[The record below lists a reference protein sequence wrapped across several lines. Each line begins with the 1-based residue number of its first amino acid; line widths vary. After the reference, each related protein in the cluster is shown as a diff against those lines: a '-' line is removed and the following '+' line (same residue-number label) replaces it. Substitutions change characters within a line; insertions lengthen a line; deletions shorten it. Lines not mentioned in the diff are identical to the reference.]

1 MGGVGVL
8 LRSCPNAKVI
18 APASFTDTLTEPKQ
32 LISATRAVYGDYF
45 SDNFEPV
52 RPVEKE
58 VIKEVVNGE
67 VIDIGGRSLQ
77 FLIPKTKTF
86 MFTYDKARNHLY
98 TGHALGVYYDQL
110 QDENIDLFLPSIPS
124 SLFDLAIYR
133 NHLKLIKDLQLD
145 ALYFNHFG
153 KTEKVDLA
161 LNQLN
166 HWFEL
171 FVLMTEETI
180 ENKGNY
186 NDLSSKFLTVIHDYL
201 TEQNITDNHPIY
213 QYIILDLNTAALTML
228 EFFRK

>member
-1 MGGVGVL
+1 MGGIGVL

-18 APASFTDTLTEPKQ
+18 APANFTETLTQPKQ
-32 LISATRAVYGDYF
+32 LISATRAIYGDYF

-58 VIKEVVNGE
+58 VIKEVSNGE
-67 VIDIGGRSLQ
+67 VINLGERSLQ
-77 FLIPKTKTF
+77 FIIPENSTY
-86 MFTYDKARNHLY
+86 MFTYDKSRNHLY

-124 SLFDLAIYR
+124 SIFDLATYR
-133 NHLKLIKDLQLD
+133 KHLKLIKDLQLD

-153 KTEKVDLA
+153 KTEKVELA

-171 FVLMTEETI
+171 FVLITEETI
-180 ENKGNY
+180 KIKGNY

-201 TEQNITDNHPIY
+201 IEQHIADNHPIY
-213 QYIILDLNTAALTML
+213 QYIILDLNTTALTML
-228 EFFRK
+228 EYLRK